1 MRVPVILLVLTIFM
15 PIPVFAEISADFKPG
30 GIIIGPAGDAECVA
44 GTAGALR
51 WNNTDKTHEMCDG
64 AGWKKIIAQAGA
76 GAPPLPPAGSG
87 YFVVTSAQWDGNL
100 GGLSGANAKCLAD
113 LTTHDWLGKGD
124 AVANGQLDAGH
135 VRAFLCAG
143 SGTCQSTYPNTTY
156 YFAVS
161 GAPTRGGAS
170 FTTDGAGRGP
180 VNNVNWFGTN
190 YFDGL
195 KTYWANRNIDNTPV
209 WSAAASASSV
219 LHCSTYSSASAAD
232 RGAIGESSNA
242 DGRRWNTGAGV
253 ISCDQTHR
261 LICMVHTP

>member
-1 MRVPVILLVLTIFM
+1 MRVPVILLVLTIVM
-15 PIPVFAEISADFKPG
+15 PIPVFAEISADFRPG
-30 GIIIGPAGDAECVA
+30 AVIIGPAGDAECVA

-87 YFVVTSAQWDGNL
+87 YFVVTSAQWSGNL
-100 GGLSGANAKCLAD
+100 GDLAGANAKCLAD

-124 AVANGQLDAGH
+124 AVANGQLDASH
-135 VRAFLCAG
+135 VQAFLC
-143 SGTCQSTYPNTTY
+143 TNVCQNPYPNTTY

-170 FTTDGAGRGP
+170 FTASGSSWGP
-180 VNNVNWFGTN
+180 GNNANWFGTN

-195 KTYWANRNIDNTPV
+195 KTYWANRSSYDSSLWRGYLSPV
-209 WSAAASASSV
+209 NHCSYYGSDSAAVSS
-219 LHCSTYSSASAAD
+219 S
-232 RGAIGESSNA
+232 IGNSNNA
-242 DGRRWNTGAGV
+242 GAGRWEFNAQF
-253 ISCDQTHR
+253 CDQTHR